1 MENEK
6 IRNFYS
12 KKLPSVLF
20 YLLVFTFLLSFCTF
34 YGCKKGGNDKPGS
47 ETVTVNFTDY
57 DGTLLLAKTVKKG
70 SVPVYDNSIP
80 EREDENGVRFTF
92 VGWNADGT
100 VYKNLPAV
108 SKNTVFTATYS
119 EAAATYTVTFIVD
132 GEATEKT
139 YSYNEIPFYEGET
152 SFIKNGIY
160 IEITGWNKTFAAV
173 KSDVTYTAIIKK
185 TSSAEIKFIVESESL
200 TLSFPVG
207 SIPRFYGTP
216 YKKADETVSYEF
228 AGWKAKDGTI
238 YSGDLPKVSADGAEY
253 EAVFKEVKKSVKVRF
268 LNETTFLS
276 ETSVFYGETPE
287 YSGETPVKAE
297 TDEYYYDFIGW
308 SLNGTVYKTLPAVYD
323 DVAFTATYKKTLK
336 SYLLT
341 VIYVKNGEKISKTS
355 EYIFY
360 GDIYDITSPDII
372 GYSPDKPSVM
382 GYMTENATVTVSY
395 TPVSVWDGSA
405 VSDVYESG
413 SGSKEDPYII
423 KTAAQLK
430 YMQKQNSGAAKQQY
444 SSGKY
449 FRLEADLDMS
459 AAFWTPIANR
469 GSFTNYSWSYFAGT
483 FDGNGHSIKISAEND
498 KANALGLFEGISGTV
513 KNLTVYGS
521 VSSLSRAGGI
531 AYTLGSGGILENV
544 YNYAKITSSGD
555 YVGGIVGMAANGSV
569 IKNST
574 NYGTVTSSA
583 AKITGGVGGIV
594 GNAFGITVSGCVNY
608 GGVSSFGRAGGIIG
622 AFFTAAAINISNCI
636 NYGIILTKSNG
647 SAGII
652 SYASKGT
659 GKIENCYNY
668 SPVSG
673 TGYTGGI
680 AGLNECL
687 EVSSCK
693 NKGIIKGTVYVGG
706 IVGKI
711 TEANLDLCE
720 NRGTVYG
727 SGSSIGGIAGAAQ
740 VTAKPFTVSKS
751 NNYGSVYNESSSLNS
766 VTGGVTGRTDGRNVD
781 GVLIRATVYE
791 CVNYGLVKA
800 NKNYVGGVSGAVN
813 GGVTDKSENRGEVY
827 SEGVYV
833 GGIAGSNYGYGAVKN
848 CINYAMVTGG
858 GSVGQICGQLTSTS
872 SSENCSEKG
881 SFRLIG

>member
-1 MENEK
+1 MKNEK
-6 IRNFYS
+6 IKNTYS
-12 KKLPSVLF
+12 KKLSAVLF
-20 YLLVFTFLLSFCTF
+20 YLLIFTVLLSFCAF
-34 YGCKKGGNDKPGS
+34 YGCKKGGNDNPGS

-70 SVPVYDNSIP
+70 SVPVYDNALP
-80 EREDENGVRFTF
+80 VRDDENGVRFTF
-92 VGWNADGT
+92 VGWSADGT

-108 SKNTVFTATYS
+108 SKNTVFTAAYS
-119 EAAATYTVTFIVD
+119 ETAATYTVTFIVD

-139 YSYNEIPFYEGET
+139 YSYNEIPSYEGET
-152 SFIKNGIY
+152 SFIKNGVY
-160 IEITGWNKTFAAV
+160 IEITGWDKTFSAV
-173 KSDVTYTAIIKK
+173 KSNVTYTAIIKK
-185 TSSAEIKFIVESESL
+185 TSSAKVKFVVESESL
-200 TLSFPVG
+200 TLDFPVE
-207 SIPRFYGTP
+207 SIPKFYGTP

-228 AGWKAKDGTI
+228 AGWKANDGTI
-238 YSGDLPKVSADGAEY
+238 YTGDLPEVTVNGAEY
-253 EAVFKEVKKSVKVRF
+253 TAVFNEVRKSVKVRF
-268 LNETTFLS
+268 LNETTVLS
-276 ETSVFYGETPE
+276 ETTVFYGETPE

-297 TDEYYYDFIGW
+297 TEEYYYDFIGW
-308 SLNGTVYKTLPAVYD
+308 SLNGTVYKTLPTVYG
-323 DVAFTATYKKTLK
+323 DVTFTATYKKTLK

-341 VIYVKNGEKISKTS
+341 VIYAKNGEKISETS

-360 GDIYDITSPDII
+360 GDIYDITSPDIS
-372 GYSPDKPSVM
+372 GYSPDKPYVI
-382 GYMTENATVTVSY
+382 GYMTKNATVTVNY
-395 TPVSVWDGSA
+395 TPVSVWDGSS
-405 VSDVYESG
+405 VSDGYESG
-413 SGSKEDPYII
+413 DGTEENPYII

-430 YMQKQNSGAAKQQY
+430 YMQEQNSGAAKQQY

-469 GSFTNYSWSYFAGT
+469 GSLTNYNWSYFAGT
-483 FDGNGHSIKISAEND
+483 FDGNGHSIKFSAENNN
-498 KANALGLFEGISGTV
+498 AHALGLFEGISGTV
-513 KNLTVYGS
+513 KKLTVYGS

-531 AYTLGSGGILENV
+531 AYTLGAGATLENV
-544 YNYAKITSSGD
+544 YNYAKITSAGD
-555 YVGGIVGMAANGSV
+555 YVGGIAGMAANGSA
-569 IKNST
+569 IKNSA

-608 GGVSSFGRAGGIIG
+608 GGVSSYGRAGGITG
-622 AFFTAAAINISNCI
+622 AFFTAATINISDCV
-636 NYGIILTKSNG
+636 NYGTITTKSNG

-652 SYASKGT
+652 SYASKGG

-673 TGYTGGI
+673 AGYTGGI

-687 EVSSCK
+687 KISSCK
-693 NKGIIKGTVYVGG
+693 NNGIIKGTVYVGG

-711 TEANLDLCE
+711 TEADLDLCE

-740 VTAKPFTVSKS
+740 VTVKAFTVSKS

-766 VTGGVTGRTDGRNVD
+766 VTGGVTGRTDGKTVD
-781 GVLIRATVYE
+781 GALVKATVYE

-800 NKNYVGGVSGAVN
+800 NKNYVGGISGAVN
-813 GGVTDKSENRGEVY
+813 GGVIDKSENRGEVY

-833 GGIAGSNYGYGAVKN
+833 GGIAGSNYGYGAVGN
-848 CINYAMVTGG
+848 CINYAVVTGG

-881 SFRLIG
+881 SYGLIG